1 MSDENKEVE
10 ILDDEK
16 DLVLDHDYD
25 GIKELDHPLPFWWV
39 MIFGITVAVSI
50 PYYFYYT
57 HADGPTLRMSLDEKM
72 HHIEEKRAAWEAK
85 QGGFNVEKFKAF
97 YATDKGKKL
106 GAKTY
111 RRKCMACHGANLE
124 GMIGPNLTDQ
134 YWLHGKGDL
143 AGVYKVIKEGVV
155 EKGMA
160 AWGSVLSEEQMFG
173 VIGHVMSFKNK
184 NNPGKEPQGEL
195 IKE

>member
-1 MSDENKEVE
+1 MSEEKEVK

-39 MIFGITVAVSI
+39 MIFGLTISFSI

-57 HADGPTLRMSLDEKM
+57 HAEGPSLRQSLNENM
-72 HHIEEKRAAWEAK
+72 EEIEAKRAAYEAK
-85 QGGFNVEKFKAF
+85 QGGFNVEEFKAF
-97 YATDKGKKL
+97 YATSEGQKL

-111 RRKCMACHGANLE
+111 KRKCMACHADQLQGS
-124 GMIGPNLTDQ
+124 IGPNLTDN

-143 AGVYKVIKEGVV
+143 ASVYKTVKSGILD
-155 EKGMA
+155 KGMP
-160 AWGSVLSEEQMFG
+160 AWGTVLSEKQMQA
-173 VIGHVMSFKNK
+173 VIGHVLSFKNK
-184 NNPGKEPQGEL
+184 NIPGKAPQGEEV
-195 IKE
+195 K